1 MMTLN
6 ESKNILYSEGRRQAL
21 DLQERSADMDGTQ
34 LYAEDSVIPD
44 FRAACA
50 TQNMLKRKAGLTDG
64 FVCKSS
70 AGRVVRLLQNY
81 DSNVYTEEPESY
93 PALWGFVWSK
103 DPAKALPFVA
113 ISTSPYNEGDCCL
126 DGNGKVK
133 RSRINNNVW
142 SPFDNPS
149 GWEEVP

>member
-6 ESKNILYSEGRRQAL
+6 ESKQIMYSEGRRQAL
-21 DLQERSADMDGTQ
+21 DLQRRSPDMDGTQ
-34 LYAEDSVIPD
+34 LYAEDSIIPE

-50 TQNMLKRKAGLTDG
+50 TKNMLERERG
-64 FVCKSS
+64 FVCKTT

-81 DSNVYTEEPESY
+81 DSSVYTEEPESY

-113 ISTSPYNEGDCCL
+113 ISTSPYGKGDCCL
-126 DGNGKVK
+126 DKEGKAK
-133 RSRINNNVW
+133 RSRIDGNVW
-142 SPFDNPS
+142 SPEDYPQ
-149 GWEEVP
+149 GWEEATM